1 MAEVHGSTDK
11 PGEVAR
17 IRLPNG
23 EPPPPPPPPPPPFR
37 PAYYVFRLDNF
48 RITTTRSVFNDT
60 DHVTIGL
67 KVGDHV
73 FDPKTRHMG
82 DVDNGTHQVGLQFDP
97 VLVDSP
103 TTSVAFNYQIVNN
116 GHAGNADIEQKLASG
131 SIALLARVF
140 SLSTPWTAVLSVVIP
155 YIFGFIF
162 ADCDGPV
169 AVDQINL
176 TGASLWAWTH
186 GIGAH
191 SETKYYPGTDSA
203 TGCFDNSEYYVTS
216 SIVGAG
222 IASPAVVGG

>member
-1 MAEVHGSTDK
+1 
-11 PGEVAR
+11 
-17 IRLPNG
+17 
-23 EPPPPPPPPPPPFR
+23 
-37 PAYYVFRLDNF
+37 
-48 RITTTRSVFNDT
+48 
-60 DHVTIGL
+60 VTIGL

-73 FDPKTRHMG
+73 FDPQTRHMG
-82 DVDNGTHQVGLQFDP
+82 DVDNGTHEVGLQFGP

-116 GHAGNADIEQKLASG
+116 GHSSDADIEQKLAAAA
-131 SIALLARVF
+131 IALLEQVF
-140 SLSTPWTAVLSVVIP
+140 SLSTSWTIILAIIAPIVFTI
-155 YIFGFIF
+155 IF

-169 AVDQINL
+169 AVDQVNL

-191 SETKYYPGTDSA
+191 SETKYYPGTDSP
-203 TGCFDNSEYYVTS
+203 TGCGDNSEYYVTS